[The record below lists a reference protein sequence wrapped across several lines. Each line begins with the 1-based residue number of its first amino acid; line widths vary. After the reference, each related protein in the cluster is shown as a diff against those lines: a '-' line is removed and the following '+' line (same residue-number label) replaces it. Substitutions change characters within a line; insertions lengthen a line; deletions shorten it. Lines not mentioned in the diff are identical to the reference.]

1 LTFSPIRAR
10 TGEIVGTSQTA
21 RDITKSKELEEEL
34 KRHSDHLEEL
44 VHERTMMLS
53 KSEMAAHRLAEEL
66 TALDATV
73 LGITET
79 TDLPSLLHTIVE
91 RATDLL
97 RVDGGELHL
106 SEPERQEVR
115 CVVSYKMPRD
125 TTGIVLKYGE
135 GAAGTAAKT
144 GQPLIVDDYR
154 TWPGRAAAY
163 EDMKQ
168 FRAFLSVPLSWQ
180 GKVIGVINMTSFNKS
195 RAFTQ
200 DDLKLLNRFA
210 NHAAITVQRK
220 QMEDRLHEAERLAAI
235 GETAA
240 MVGHDLRN
248 PLQGIAGALH
258 LLKQESLT
266 PEERNEMLQVIEKSL
281 QYSDT
286 IIRDLSDY
294 STEIQLKLV
303 EATPKSITRDAIG
316 AVKVPQNVR
325 VQDLSEDQPTLRV
338 DPERMGR
345 VFINLIQNAID
356 AMPEGGTLT
365 ISSKKSEGNV
375 EITLTDTGSGIPEK
389 VMENLGKPLQTTKA
403 KGLGLG
409 LAICKRILDAHGGN
423 MSAKNETRGTTL
435 TIQLPIKPAEV
446 KQK

>member
-1 LTFSPIRAR
+1 MI
-10 TGEIVGTSQTA
+10 
-21 RDITKSKELEEEL
+21 
-34 KRHSDHLEEL
+34 
-44 VHERTMMLS
+44 
-53 KSEMAAHRLAEEL
+53 
-66 TALDATV
+66 
-73 LGITET
+73 
-79 TDLPSLLHTIVE
+79 
-91 RATDLL
+91 
-97 RVDGGELHL
+97 
-106 SEPERQEVR
+106 
-115 CVVSYKMPRD
+115 SYN
-125 TTGIVLKYGE
+125 E
-135 GAAGTAAKT
+135 
-144 GQPLIVDDYR
+144 
-154 TWPGRAAAY
+154 
-163 EDMKQ
+163 
-168 FRAFLSVPLSWQ
+168 
-180 GKVIGVINMTSFNKS
+180 S
-195 RAFTQ
+195 RRFTQ
-200 DDLKLLNRFA
+200 DGLKLLNRFA
-210 NHAAITVQRK
+210 NHAAIAVQRK
-220 QMEDRLHEAERLAAI
+220 QMEDRLHETERLAAI

-258 LLKQESLT
+258 LLKQGPLT
-266 PEERNEMLQVIEKSL
+266 TKERDEMLQVIEKSL

-325 VQDLSEDQPTLRV
+325 VQNLSEDQPTLRI

-356 AMPEGGTLT
+356 AMPQGGTLT

-375 EITLTDTGSGIPEK
+375 EITLTDTGSGMPER
-389 VMENLGKPLQTTKA
+389 VMKNLGKPLQTTKV

-423 MSAKNETRGTTL
+423 MSAKSETGGGTTL
-435 TIQLPIKPAEV
+435 TIQLPIKPVEV